1 MKITFGLIVL
11 NGEPFIRY
19 NLRSLYP
26 FGHQIIIVEG
36 ACLAAAAVATAN
48 GHSTD
53 GTLKALEEFRDR
65 EDPENKVTIVRARD
79 EGYVNGFWPS
89 KNEMSQ
95 AYARRATGD
104 YLWQVDCDEFYH
116 EKQMARLVALLE
128 RQRPNAVSFPM
139 ITFWGG
145 LNYVANGFY
154 LIRDNAREYHR
165 LFSWGVGYTYK
176 SHFPPTVLDER
187 GNDVNKK
194 KWLRAQDLERE
205 GIFLYHYSLLFPMQ
219 VYNKVK
225 YYKARNKNRIDSWE
239 ESAYRRLQNPFHA
252 HNVYWHI
259 GWLERFTG
267 KHPGQITAM
276 MNDITKGTIVVETR
290 NCEDV
295 ERLLSR
301 RMYVCAT
308 KILRMLAQI
317 MSHQPFHFFYRV
329 YASVVYRISR
339 LWQVIRGNH

>member
-1 MKITFGLIVL
+1 MRAK
-11 NGEPFIRY
+11 
-19 NLRSLYP
+19 
-26 FGHQIIIVEG
+26 
-36 ACLAAAAVATAN
+36 
-48 GHSTD
+48 
-53 GTLKALEEFRDR
+53 KW
-65 EDPENKVTIVRARD
+65 VRA
-79 EGYVNGFWPS
+79 
-89 KNEMSQ
+89 K
-95 AYARRATGD
+95 
-104 YLWQVDCDEFYH
+104 
-116 EKQMARLVALLE
+116 
-128 RQRPNAVSFPM
+128 
-139 ITFWGG
+139 
-145 LNYVANGFY
+145 
-154 LIRDNAREYHR
+154 
-165 LFSWGVGYTYK
+165 
-176 SHFPPTVLDER
+176 
-187 GNDVNKK
+187 
-194 KWLRAQDLERE
+194 DLKRE
-205 GIFLYHYSLLFPMQ
+205 GIFFYHYSCLFPLQ

-225 YYKARNKNRIDSWE
+225 YYAERNKSAIESWE
-239 ESAYRRLQNPFHA
+239 ELVYRRLKKPFRA

-295 ERLLSR
+295 EQLLSR